1 MQQLVQQLLQQIN
14 QAIYGK
20 TTETKLAL
28 ACLLAQGHLL
38 IEDLP
43 GMGKTTLAH
52 ALANSLNLSFQR
64 IQFTSDLLPADVV
77 GLSMYL
83 ADQQQFSLHKGPIFS
98 QVLLADEINRASPK
112 TQSALLEAMEE
123 RQVSIDG
130 TSYSLPEP
138 FFVIATQNPTY
149 HAGTYPLPESQ
160 LDRFMM
166 RLTLGFPDQ
175 QAEKQILLATNKIP
189 SATLADKPASIIN
202 LQQFIAM
209 QQAVNNIYCSDSILN
224 YIIALCQISREPEFA
239 GNPLSPR
246 AGKALL
252 ACAKAWA
259 FIEQREQI
267 LPEDVQ
273 AVFSEVCQH
282 RLSGQSAHF
291 HQVEQNLAMQLL
303 QQVDPTCC

>member
-1 MQQLVQQLLQQIN
+1 
-14 QAIYGK
+14 
-20 TTETKLAL
+20 
-28 ACLLAQGHLL
+28 
-38 IEDLP
+38 
-43 GMGKTTLAH
+43 
-52 ALANSLNLSFQR
+52 
-64 IQFTSDLLPADVV
+64 
-77 GLSMYL
+77 
-83 ADQQQFSLHKGPIFS
+83 
-98 QVLLADEINRASPK
+98 
-112 TQSALLEAMEE
+112 
-123 RQVSIDG
+123 
-130 TSYSLPEP
+130 
-138 FFVIATQNPTY
+138 
-149 HAGTYPLPESQ
+149 
-160 LDRFMM
+160 
-166 RLTLGFPDQ
+166 
-175 QAEKQILLATNKIP
+175 
-189 SATLADKPASIIN
+189 
-202 LQQFIAM
+202 M